1 MKKMWLNLIIIFFLC
16 VSCGDS
22 ESEYSYCIDNR
33 TEYEMVLYFSKQS
46 LEKIETIFLPPNK
59 ETIIFQYYIHSPKKL
74 SCTPPNFLLEN
85 YTYLVVDDDIKHL
98 TKDIFDDNNWECT
111 GNKTRSF
118 IMVGSYYDD
127 IKSIFI
133 ITEDDLE

>member
-1 MKKMWLNLIIIFFLC
+1 MKRMLLKSIVIMFLC
-16 VSCGDS
+16 VGCGDS
-22 ESEYSYCIDNR
+22 DSEYSYCIDNK

-46 LEKIETIFLPPNK
+46 LENIETILLAPNK
-59 ETIIFQYYIHSPKKL
+59 ETVIFQYYVHSPKKL

-85 YTYLVVDDDIKHL
+85 HTYLVVDDDKKHL

-111 GNKTRSF
+111 GDKKSDI
-118 IMVGSYYDD
+118 IMVGSYYDN

-133 ITEDDLE
+133 ITGDDLE

>member
-1 MKKMWLNLIIIFFLC
+1 MKKLWLNLIILFLC

-22 ESEYSYCIDNR
+22 DSEYYYCIDNK
-33 TEYEMVLYFSKQS
+33 TKYEIVLYFPKQS
-46 LEKIETIFLPPNK
+46 LEEIETIFLPPNK
-59 ETIIFQYYIHSPKKL
+59 ETIIFQHYVHSPKKL
-74 SCTPPNFLLEN
+74 SCTPPNFLLES

-98 TKDIFDDNNWECT
+98 TKDIFDDNNWECK
-111 GNKTRSF
+111 GNKKRSF